1 RLINSTGVVHL
12 LGKSINDMNKKNLKS
27 IRSDIQMVFQDP
39 YGSLSPRMTILQIIS
54 EGLLIHSK
62 LSKSDIENKVIGV
75 IEEVGLE
82 KSMINRYPHEFS
94 GGQRQRIAI
103 ARSIILKPSL
113 IILDEPTSA
122 LDKTVQVQI
131 VNLLKDLQ
139 EKYGLTYIFI
149 SHDLKVIKALS
160 HNIVVMRNG
169 NIVEEGKSSDIFT
182 DPKNEYTQ
190 ALLKAAFG

>member
-1 RLINSTGVVHL
+1 
-12 LGKSINDMNKKNLKS
+12 
-27 IRSDIQMVFQDP
+27 
-39 YGSLSPRMTILQIIS
+39 MTILQIIS
-54 EGLLIHSK
+54 EGLMIHSK
-62 LSKSDIENKVIGV
+62 LSKFDIENKVIGV

-82 KSMINRYPHEFS
+82 KSMISRYPHEFS

>member
-1 RLINSTGVVHL
+1 
-12 LGKSINDMNKKNLKS
+12 
-27 IRSDIQMVFQDP
+27 
-39 YGSLSPRMTILQIIS
+39 
-54 EGLLIHSK
+54 
-62 LSKSDIENKVIGV
+62 VIGV

-139 EKYGLTYIFI
+139 KKYGLTYIFI
-149 SHDLKVIKALS
+149 SHDLKVIRALS
-160 HNIVVMRNG
+160 HNIVVMKNG

-182 DPKNEYTQ
+182 NPKNEYTQ

>member
-1 RLINSTGVVHL
+1 
-12 LGKSINDMNKKNLKS
+12 
-27 IRSDIQMVFQDP
+27 
-39 YGSLSPRMTILQIIS
+39 MTILQIIS
-54 EGLLIHSK
+54 EGLMIHSK
-62 LSKSDIENKVIGV
+62 LSKFDIENKVIGV

-190 ALLKAAFG
+190 ALLRAAFG

>member
-1 RLINSTGVVHL
+1 
-12 LGKSINDMNKKNLKS
+12 M
-27 IRSDIQMVFQDP
+27 
-39 YGSLSPRMTILQIIS
+39 
-54 EGLLIHSK
+54 IHRK
-62 LSKSDIENKVIGV
+62 LSKSEIEDTVVGV

-82 KSMINRYPHEFS
+82 KSMIDRYPHEFS

-131 VNLLKDLQ
+131 VKLLKDLQ

-149 SHDLKVIKALS
+149 SHDLKVVRALS

-169 NIVEEGKSSDIFT
+169 DIVEGGKSLDIFKR
-182 DPKNEYTQ
+182 PKNEYTK
-190 ALLKAAFG
+190 ALLKAAFGWRYLKLRILGLVL

>member
-1 RLINSTGVVHL
+1 
-12 LGKSINDMNKKNLKS
+12 MNKKSLKS
-27 IRSDIQMVFQDP
+27 IRSDVQMVFQDP

-62 LSKSDIENKVIGV
+62 LSKSQIENKVIAV